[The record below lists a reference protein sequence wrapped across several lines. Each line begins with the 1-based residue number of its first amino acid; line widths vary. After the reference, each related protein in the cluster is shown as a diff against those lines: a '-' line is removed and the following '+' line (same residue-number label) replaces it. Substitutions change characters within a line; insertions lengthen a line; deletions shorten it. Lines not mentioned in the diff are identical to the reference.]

1 MLKNNLFS
9 TKKEIKINKTV
20 ILKKNVQNKI
30 NFKHFF
36 NIVLNKNINTF
47 SIDQKFIINN
57 NKTMENL
64 LEIKKLNLFFGKY
77 QALFDINLKLQKGK
91 MHSLVGESGC
101 GKTITAMSIMRLLPK
116 SAKITSG
123 EILYNGKNILEYKE
137 SQMRTL
143 RGNNIALI
151 PQDPMTSLNPL
162 YTVGNQLIESIKA
175 HSKVSNNQAI
185 RKAKEVMDLVKIPD
199 INNKIN
205 YYPHE
210 FSGGMKQRIII
221 AMALATN
228 AELLIADEPTTALDV
243 TIQKQ
248 IMDLIDE
255 IKKEF
260 NRTVLLISHD
270 LALVSNYTD
279 NISVMYSGHIVE
291 EAPADVFFTFPI
303 HPYSQALLNSLPTNN
318 PAYKLKTIEGAPPSI
333 QEEISGC
340 KFHPRCS
347 LFKDGLCNIENPILK
362 EKTQYH
368 YSACLVK

>member
-1 MLKNNLFS
+1 
-9 TKKEIKINKTV
+9 
-20 ILKKNVQNKI
+20 
-30 NFKHFF
+30 
-36 NIVLNKNINTF
+36 
-47 SIDQKFIINN
+47 
-57 NKTMENL
+57 MENI
-64 LEIKKLNLFFGKY
+64 LEIKNLNLFFGEY
-77 QALFDINLKLQKGK
+77 QALYDINLKLQKGK

-101 GKTITAMSIMRLLPK
+101 GKSITAMSIMRLLPK

-123 EILYNGKNILEYKE
+123 EIIFNGKNLLEYKE
-137 SQMRTL
+137 SQMRML

-162 YTVGNQLIESIKA
+162 YTIGNQLVESIRV
-175 HSKVSNNQAI
+175 HTNVSKNQAL

-205 YYPHE
+205 FYPHE

-279 NISVMYSGHIVE
+279 YISVMYSGHIVE
-291 EAPADVFFTFPI
+291 EAPADYFFTFPM
-303 HPYSQALLNSLPTNN
+303 HPYSQALINSLPSSN
-318 PAYKLKTIEGAPPSI
+318 PVYRLKTIEGAPPAI
-333 QEEISGC
+333 QENILGC
-340 KFHPRCS
+340 KFHPRCN
-347 LFKDGLCNIENPILK
+347 FYKEGLCDKENPVLK
-362 EKTQYH
+362 EKSQYH